1 MRNPKQ
7 LTSIAKG
14 LNCRFF
20 VAIEYLITAKRLKS
34 LSVFCIKFNLS
45 DSRYREMRAT
55 YGVIHNPKAKVSR
68 YKSIEVEA
76 LYHLC
81 DFYSISTEW
90 LLLGRGEMFKN
101 ETVDKV

>member
-7 LTSIAKG
+7 LTEIARG

-20 VAIEYLITAKRLKS
+20 LAIESLIALKRLKS
-34 LSVFCIKFNLS
+34 LSAFCIAFNLS

-55 YGVIHNPKAKVSR
+55 YGTVRNPNSKISR
-68 YKSIEVEA
+68 YKSVEVEA

-81 DFYSISTEW
+81 GFYSVSAEW
-90 LLLGRGEMFKN
+90 LLLGQGKMFKH
-101 ETVDKV
+101 ETGD